1 MRLASVV
8 QVFGAEAVGVEVLI
22 IDGIVF
28 TSQNAGDVRAEGKGR
43 GTGEWVEGGRGLGPH
58 LGQQNG
64 SLRGSPTFLSGHA
77 FFPLSPSLLEAKEGP
92 FFLANKKVA
101 RAPTPKGKPR
111 KTGGGRNARRMWRQH

>member
-28 TSQNAGDVRAEGKGR
+28 TSHSAGDVRAEGKGKR
-43 GTGEWVEGGRGLGPH
+43 DGGVGGGGRGLGPH

-77 FFPLSPSLLEAKEGP
+77 FSSSPSLE
-92 FFLANKKVA
+92 
-101 RAPTPKGKPR
+101 
-111 KTGGGRNARRMWRQH
+111 Q